1 MAKIKYGIKNVH
13 IAVRTESDEGV
24 TYATPIAF
32 PGAKSISLDAQ
43 GDISKFYAD
52 DILYYQTAANN
63 GYEGDLEVALFT
75 DEVRKAILSE
85 VEDTKKVLFE
95 DANATS
101 KSFALLFE
109 ISTDTKGYRFCFY
122 NCAITRP
129 SVASDTK
136 EETTDPGTDTATIS
150 CAPNPDGLVRA
161 KTTEST
167 DETVYNNWYKTVYQ
181 KNEAA

>member
-13 IAVRTESDEGV
+13 IAVRTEGEEGV
-24 TYATPIAF
+24 TYATPIKF

-52 DILYYQTAANN
+52 DILYYQSAANN
-63 GYEGDLEVALFT
+63 GYEGDLEMALFT
-75 DEVRKAILSE
+75 DEVRKAILAE
-85 VEDTKKVLFE
+85 TEDVKKVLFE

-109 ISTDTKGYRFCFY
+109 ISTDVKGYRFCFY
-122 NCAITRP
+122 NCTITRP
-129 SVASDTK
+129 SVASETK
-136 EETTDPGTDTATIS
+136 EETMEPGTDTATIS
-150 CAPNPDGLVRA
+150 CAPNPDGIVRA

-167 DETVYNNWYKTVYQ
+167 DTATYDGWYSAVYQ
-181 KNEAA
+181 KSEV